1 MNNRELKN
9 HIKRVHVSGL
19 TETYLCQPCHMSFMS
34 EEQFSEHARMIHNEK
49 RENVEIQAV
58 KDLTVHYEGVNNF
71 ILPH

>member
-19 TETYLCQPCHMSFMS
+19 TESYLCEPCHMSFMT
-34 EEQFSEHARMIHNEK
+34 EEQFTEHTRMIHNEK
-49 RENVEIQAV
+49 HENVEIEEV
-58 KDLTVHYEGVNNF
+58 KDLTVYDEEENNF